1 MTEVIKGN
9 YFVTSLFAL
18 DPLLLPKQTA
28 AVRMSGLKKQNFL
41 RIMCSIQI
49 QEQELDDGILSG
61 GSGGGSGREAD
72 EESVEVR
79 EGKCM

>member
-1 MTEVIKGN
+1 M
-9 YFVTSLFAL
+9 TSLFVL

-28 AVRMSGLKKQNFL
+28 AVKMSGLKKQNLL
-41 RIMCSIQI
+41 RIMCLKEI

-72 EESVEVR
+72 V
-79 EGKCM
+79 

>member
-1 MTEVIKGN
+1 M
-9 YFVTSLFAL
+9 TSLFAL

-28 AVRMSGLKKQNFL
+28 AIKMSGLKKQNLL
-41 RIMCSIQI
+41 RILCSKEI

-61 GSGGGSGREAD
+61 GSGAGSGREAD
-72 EESVEVR
+72 EVSAEVR